1 MNEISHL
8 GSVLA
13 LNKWKLA
20 FPGNLLDREETGS
33 EAFEE
38 IGVVVYF

>member
-13 LNKWKLA
+13 LNKWKVA
-20 FPGNLLDREETGS
+20 FPGNLLDKEETDT
-33 EAFEE
+33 E
-38 IGVVVYF
+38 